1 MYFILQPNGQI
12 CLTNLVQQGLTQCP
26 CQRRKHLYCNI
37 VPFPFVSQDANMH
50 PDLLLFFYPFF
61 FSLSSLSVFFCLY
74 SPRAFVSLSGIQ
86 SKEIHLV
93 SLYLSVFLF
102 YSYAFSTH
110 VLFPLLHCYTFL
122 HNGVSSVC
130 PSTSPSHFKL
140 IPFPRISS
148 PSHPRRLTQRQTE
161 EMKSVCILQQQHSVA
176 AGGKT
181 AVLWF
186 YLWICRFL
194 TLCTSHTGA
203 EMKSSLI

>member
-1 MYFILQPNGQI
+1 MSDKLGSARSNPVS
-12 CLTNLVQQGLTQCP
+12 LP
-26 CQRRKHLYCNI
+26 EANI
-37 VPFPFVSQDANMH
+37 FTVTLFLF
-50 PDLLLFFYPFF
+50 LLFLKMQTCTLTFFYSFIFFF

-148 PSHPRRLTQRQTE
+148 PSHPRRLTQR
-161 EMKSVCILQQQHSVA
+161 
-176 AGGKT
+176 
-181 AVLWF
+181 
-186 YLWICRFL
+186 
-194 TLCTSHTGA
+194 
-203 EMKSSLI
+203 